1 MKKITGKVVSL
12 VLALALVV
20 TSFSSSFAFA
30 STKTMSGTV
39 NSTKNDDKIYLVNGG
54 GATKN
59 VVPNLES
66 WTQGEVETKDHKAA
80 DSVKITAISHVSGDK
95 LVSLSVDSS
104 TKEATLKLKSNTAD
118 GKEVVNVLYEG
129 SWTNDDGDEYTVK
142 ASKELT
148 VYVFDKDAIV
158 FGKYATKANDN
169 TTADKDSGHG
179 LDDVDTIAQTRNSTD
194 KIGIYQAEQ
203 SADDAKA
210 IYKVAT
216 GLSLSSQTNKF
227 ANAGFVVDITSGE
240 SNIHTNLQTQSS
252 TGNTTID
259 NKDSGYILVTSG
271 TGTKSATG
279 LYPNNSSV
287 GNVTFSVKKLVTTT
301 DNGPYKA
308 SPDSDYKYTLKTKVE
323 KKVDVAAEITNGTLS
338 TSSAFSIAK
347 SSGVTYLT
355 NTNSFGSVTVTDC
368 NVVFSDDNAVVQV
381 GENTNVKKI
390 SGHTKSVTVGD
401 GKVGSIVLDNGDVYV
416 TDGNVGDIDL
426 DCTTGTGSAKVDITG
441 GKVGSIDTTDA
452 DDSKGPVV
460 VEGGTTGTI
469 TTKDTVTLTASDV
482 DNAIVTGK
490 ITAPSIEAYADEA
503 KITIGGIKAKADG
516 TFTFKGDS
524 LSTGTI
530 DLDYRD
536 STVNFGDSN
545 DAFIGKLAS
554 PINATNSKI
563 ATVNEDTDVTMTGA
577 INADTISLD
586 SDTKLSLDG
595 AVTVDTIDGD
605 GVLKVYAG
613 KLYVTGSA
621 SSVTLK
627 LADATLPIGTT
638 AFKASTDVADVDSF
652 NTYGFTVTKSAGN
665 SIDTFKIASLSF
677 AGPTINKT
685 STSIAKGYS
694 ETFTASAYPT
704 GTSIPTGDTIKWDLD
719 GGSSDVFTL
728 TTTGNT
734 ATVKVN
740 SIDSSFASENKT
752 TLTATLYDADGYV
765 LDDYDVAKC
774 DINALSVPLASSDTN
789 SAVSVAKGA
798 SYQMKVTS
806 TTTPSV
812 TTGTNGVF
820 SVVLA
825 SKNGNNYFYKLTATG
840 AVNASTGIFLNGT
853 KIFVATVKAFAFTCD
868 TTKATTVKGTYQFK
882 ITSATT
888 PTVSVGSAAFKLAF
902 VSKTGNAY
910 FYKITSA
917 GKAGAQAGI
926 YVNGAKAFVATV
938 G

>member
-39 NSTKNDDKIYLVNGG
+39 NSTDKDTIYLVNGG

-59 VVPNLES
+59 KVADLES
-66 WTQGEVETKDHKAA
+66 WTQGELETKDHKAA
-80 DSVKITAISHVSGDK
+80 DSVKITAISHVPGDK

-104 TKEATLKLKSNTAD
+104 SKEATLKLKSDTAD
-118 GKEVVNVLYEG
+118 GKEVINVLYEG

-158 FGKYATKANDN
+158 FGKYAVSSSDN
-169 TTADKDSGHG
+169 TISDKDSGKG

-203 SADDAKA
+203 GTDAKA
-210 IYKVAT
+210 IYKVAS

-227 ANAGFVVDITSGE
+227 KNAGFVVDITSGE
-240 SNIHTNLQTQSS
+240 NNIHTNLNEQTSAG
-252 TGNTTID
+252 TATID
-259 NKDSGYILVTSG
+259 NKDSGYVLVTSG
-271 TGTKSATG
+271 TGTQVNG
-279 LYPNNSSV
+279 QYPTNSSV
-287 GNVTFSVKKLVTTT
+287 GNVTFTVKKLVATT

-308 SPDSDYKYTLKTKVE
+308 STDSDYKYTLKTKVE
-323 KKVDVAAEITNGTLS
+323 KKVDVAAEMANLTGLK
-338 TSSAFSIAK
+338 SSDENFTISK
-347 SSGVTYLT
+347 SSGVTYLSNANCT
-355 NTNSFGSVTVTDC
+355 NPVTVTDC
-368 NVVFSDDNAVVQV
+368 NIVFPDDNAVVQV

-401 GKVGSIVLDNGDVYV
+401 GKVGSIVLDNGNVFV

-426 DCTTGTGSAKVDITG
+426 DCTDNTGSAAVDVTG

-452 DDSKGPVV
+452 DDTKGAVT

-469 TTKDTVTLTASDV
+469 TTKDTVDITASDE
-482 DNAIVTGK
+482 DNAVVTGK
-490 ITAPSIEAYADEA
+490 ITAPTISAYADEA

-524 LSTGTI
+524 LTTGAI

-536 STVNFGDSN
+536 TTVNFGDSN
-545 DAFIGKLAS
+545 DAFTGKLAS
-554 PINATNSKI
+554 PINATNAKI
-563 ATVNEDTDVTMTGA
+563 ATVNEDTVVAMTGA

-586 SDTKLSLDG
+586 SDTKLSFDG

-605 GVLKVYAG
+605 GVLKVFAG

-627 LADATLPIGTT
+627 LADTTLPVGTV
-638 AFKASTDVADVDSF
+638 AFKADTDVADVDSF
-652 NTYGFTVTKSAGN
+652 NTYGFTVSKSTGT
-665 SIDTFKIASLSF
+665 SIDTFKVATLSF

-685 STSIAKGYS
+685 SSSIAKGYS
-694 ETFTASAYPT
+694 ETFTAAAYPT
-704 GTSIPTGDTIKWDLD
+704 GTSIPTGDIIKWDLD

-728 TTTGNT
+728 TSTGNT

-740 SIDSSFASENKT
+740 SIDSAFASENKT
-752 TLTATLYDADGYV
+752 QLTATLYDADGYI
-765 LDDYDVAKC
+765 LDDYDVATC
-774 DINALSVPLASSDTN
+774 DLTATAVPAATSDTN
-789 SAVSVAKGA
+789 SAISVAKGA
-798 SYQMKVTS
+798 SYTMKVTS
-806 TTTPSV
+806 TTLPTV
-812 TTGTNGVF
+812 TTGSNGVF
-820 SVVLA
+820 SVVVA
-825 SKNGNNYFYKLTATG
+825 SKNGNDYFYKLTATG
-840 AVNASTGIFLNGT
+840 AVNAATGVYLNGT
-853 KIFVATVKAFAFTCD
+853 KIFVATVKAFAFTSD
-868 TTKATTVKGTYQFK
+868 TVKDTTVKGAYTFK
-882 ITSATT
+882 ITAAAT
-888 PTVSVGSAAFKLAF
+888 PTVSVGSAAFKLSF

-910 FYKITSA
+910 LYKITSA
-917 GKAGAQAGI
+917 GAAGTKVGV
-926 YVNGAKAFVATV
+926 YVNGAKAFVAIV